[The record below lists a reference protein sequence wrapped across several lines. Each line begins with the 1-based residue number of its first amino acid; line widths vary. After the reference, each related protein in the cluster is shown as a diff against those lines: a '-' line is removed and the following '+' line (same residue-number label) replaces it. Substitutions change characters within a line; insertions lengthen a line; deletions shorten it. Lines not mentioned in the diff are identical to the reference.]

1 MGVNRDDGSL
11 LQSIESIL
19 RQTHN
24 DLEFIIV
31 NDGSSEDVK
40 GLVSEILDDRI
51 VLINCVKIGLTAAL
65 NIALKKSKGKYI
77 ARHDAGDYSLKDR
90 LNDAL
95 EQIEISLETKLEN
108 RENDSTLES
117 LISENEDLKRQ
128 VDSLKA
134 ELENS
139 SKDREAHSNIEGLSA
154 ELSNLKEERE
164 QEKKELQS
172 LYDQLSAA
180 LAASGETV

>member
-1 MGVNRDDGSL
+1 M
-11 LQSIESIL
+11 QPFE
-19 RQTHN
+19 
-24 DLEFIIV
+24 
-31 NDGSSEDVK
+31 K
-40 GLVSEILDDRI
+40 
-51 VLINCVKIGLTAAL
+51 
-65 NIALKKSKGKYI
+65 
-77 ARHDAGDYSLKDR
+77 LKDR

-95 EQIEISLETKLEN
+95 EKIEISLQTELEKS
-108 RENDSTLES
+108 ENESSLGS
-117 LISENEDLKRQ
+117 LISENEGLKRQ
-128 VDSLKA
+128 VESLKA

>member
-1 MGVNRDDGSL
+1 M
-11 LQSIESIL
+11 QPFE
-19 RQTHN
+19 
-24 DLEFIIV
+24 
-31 NDGSSEDVK
+31 K
-40 GLVSEILDDRI
+40 
-51 VLINCVKIGLTAAL
+51 
-65 NIALKKSKGKYI
+65 
-77 ARHDAGDYSLKDR
+77 LKDR

-95 EQIEISLETKLEN
+95 EKIEISLETELEN
-108 RENDSTLES
+108 RANDSSLAS
-117 LISENEDLKRQ
+117 LISENEGLKRQ

-139 SKDREAHSNIEGLSA
+139 SKDRKAHSKIEGLSA

>member
-1 MGVNRDDGSL
+1 MQPFEN
-11 LQSIESIL
+11 
-19 RQTHN
+19 
-24 DLEFIIV
+24 
-31 NDGSSEDVK
+31 
-40 GLVSEILDDRI
+40 
-51 VLINCVKIGLTAAL
+51 
-65 NIALKKSKGKYI
+65 
-77 ARHDAGDYSLKDR
+77 LKDR

-95 EQIEISLETKLEN
+95 EKIEISLETELEN
-108 RENDSTLES
+108 RENGNSLES
-117 LISENEDLKRQ
+117 LISENEGLKRQ
-128 VDSLKA
+128 VDFLTA

-139 SKDREAHSNIEGLSA
+139 SKDREADSNIESLNA

>member
-1 MGVNRDDGSL
+1 MQPFEN
-11 LQSIESIL
+11 
-19 RQTHN
+19 
-24 DLEFIIV
+24 
-31 NDGSSEDVK
+31 
-40 GLVSEILDDRI
+40 
-51 VLINCVKIGLTAAL
+51 
-65 NIALKKSKGKYI
+65 
-77 ARHDAGDYSLKDR
+77 LKDR

-95 EQIEISLETKLEN
+95 EKIEISLETELEN
-108 RENDSTLES
+108 RENGNSLES
-117 LISENEDLKRQ
+117 LISENEGLKRQ
-128 VDSLKA
+128 VDFLTA

-139 SKDREAHSNIEGLSA
+139 SKDREADSNIESLSA

>member
-1 MGVNRDDGSL
+1 M
-11 LQSIESIL
+11 QPFE
-19 RQTHN
+19 
-24 DLEFIIV
+24 
-31 NDGSSEDVK
+31 K
-40 GLVSEILDDRI
+40 
-51 VLINCVKIGLTAAL
+51 LT
-65 NIALKKSKGKYI
+65 N
-77 ARHDAGDYSLKDR
+77 R
-90 LNDAL
+90 LNEAL
-95 EQIEISLETKLEN
+95 EKIEISLETELEN
-108 RENDSTLES
+108 RENDSSLGS

>member
-1 MGVNRDDGSL
+1 MR
-11 LQSIESIL
+11 IE
-19 RQTHN
+19 RVHYMQPF
-24 DLEFIIV
+24 E
-31 NDGSSEDVK
+31 K
-40 GLVSEILDDRI
+40 
-51 VLINCVKIGLTAAL
+51 
-65 NIALKKSKGKYI
+65 
-77 ARHDAGDYSLKDR
+77 LKDR

-95 EQIEISLETKLEN
+95 EKIEISLETKLEN

-117 LISENEDLKRQ
+117 LISENEVLKRQ
-128 VDSLKA
+128 VESLKA

>member
-1 MGVNRDDGSL
+1 M
-11 LQSIESIL
+11 QPFE
-19 RQTHN
+19 
-24 DLEFIIV
+24 
-31 NDGSSEDVK
+31 K
-40 GLVSEILDDRI
+40 
-51 VLINCVKIGLTAAL
+51 
-65 NIALKKSKGKYI
+65 
-77 ARHDAGDYSLKDR
+77 LKDR

-95 EQIEISLETKLEN
+95 EKIEISLETGLEN
-108 RENDSTLES
+108 RENGNSLES
-117 LISENEDLKRQ
+117 LISENEGLKRQ
-128 VDSLKA
+128 VDFLTA

-139 SKDREAHSNIEGLSA
+139 SKDREADSNIESLSA

>member
-1 MGVNRDDGSL
+1 M
-11 LQSIESIL
+11 QPFE
-19 RQTHN
+19 
-24 DLEFIIV
+24 
-31 NDGSSEDVK
+31 K
-40 GLVSEILDDRI
+40 
-51 VLINCVKIGLTAAL
+51 
-65 NIALKKSKGKYI
+65 
-77 ARHDAGDYSLKDR
+77 LKDR

-95 EQIEISLETKLEN
+95 EKIEISLETELEN
-108 RENDSTLES
+108 RENDSSLET
-117 LISENEDLKRQ
+117 LISENEGLKRQ

-134 ELENS
+134 ELENL

-154 ELSNLKEERE
+154 ELSNLRQERE

>member
-1 MGVNRDDGSL
+1 M
-11 LQSIESIL
+11 QPFE
-19 RQTHN
+19 
-24 DLEFIIV
+24 
-31 NDGSSEDVK
+31 K
-40 GLVSEILDDRI
+40 
-51 VLINCVKIGLTAAL
+51 
-65 NIALKKSKGKYI
+65 
-77 ARHDAGDYSLKDR
+77 LKDR

-95 EQIEISLETKLEN
+95 DKIEISLETELEN
-108 RENDSTLES
+108 RENDSSLET
-117 LISENEDLKRQ
+117 LISENEGLKRQ

-139 SKDREAHSNIEGLSA
+139 NKDDEAHLNFENLSA
-154 ELSNLKEERE
+154 ELNKLRAERE

>member
-1 MGVNRDDGSL
+1 M
-11 LQSIESIL
+11 QPFE
-19 RQTHN
+19 
-24 DLEFIIV
+24 
-31 NDGSSEDVK
+31 K
-40 GLVSEILDDRI
+40 
-51 VLINCVKIGLTAAL
+51 
-65 NIALKKSKGKYI
+65 
-77 ARHDAGDYSLKDR
+77 LKDR
-90 LNDAL
+90 LNEAL
-95 EQIEISLETKLEN
+95 EQIEILLETKLEN

-117 LISENEDLKRQ
+117 LISENEGLKRQ

-139 SKDREAHSNIEGLSA
+139 SKVSEAHSNIEGLSA

>member
-1 MGVNRDDGSL
+1 M
-11 LQSIESIL
+11 QPFE
-19 RQTHN
+19 
-24 DLEFIIV
+24 
-31 NDGSSEDVK
+31 K
-40 GLVSEILDDRI
+40 
-51 VLINCVKIGLTAAL
+51 
-65 NIALKKSKGKYI
+65 
-77 ARHDAGDYSLKDR
+77 LKDR

-95 EQIEISLETKLEN
+95 EKIEISLETELEN
-108 RENDSTLES
+108 RENDSSLET
-117 LISENEDLKRQ
+117 LISENEGLKRQ

-139 SKDREAHSNIEGLSA
+139 SKDREAHLNIEGLSA
-154 ELSNLKEERE
+154 ELSNLREERE

>member
-1 MGVNRDDGSL
+1 M
-11 LQSIESIL
+11 QPFE
-19 RQTHN
+19 
-24 DLEFIIV
+24 
-31 NDGSSEDVK
+31 K
-40 GLVSEILDDRI
+40 
-51 VLINCVKIGLTAAL
+51 
-65 NIALKKSKGKYI
+65 
-77 ARHDAGDYSLKDR
+77 LKDR

-95 EQIEISLETKLEN
+95 EKIEISLATELEN
-108 RENDSTLES
+108 RENDSSLNS
-117 LISENEDLKRQ
+117 LISENERLKRE
-128 VDSLKA
+128 VVSLKA

-139 SKDREAHSNIEGLSA
+139 SIDREAHSNIEGLSA